1 MKTPTATLESLAKV
15 IRSKNAGPFELT
27 FDIMFD
33 DAGKYERVKRS
44 GAINAHAIAAIYRV
58 RVDDVLVCRAYDP
71 AVAFKI
77 TIRRPVG
84 SGDITDRD
92 VVATVDGQLALT
104 VVRWPSMTRGR
115 LAGHIDKIVAKADA
129 DAVRRRTERR
139 AERRP
144 PPRPPRPAPP
154 APLQRA

>member
-1 MKTPTATLESLAKV
+1 MASTRLEQLAKV

-33 DAGKYERVKRS
+33 DPAAYERVKQS
-44 GAINAHAIAAIYRV
+44 GAINARAIAEIYRV
-58 RVDDVLVCRAYDP
+58 RADDVLVCRPYDP

-92 VVATVDGQLALT
+92 VYGCQQHVPL
-104 VVRWPSMTRGR
+104 M
-115 LAGHIDKIVAKADA
+115 KIEVPGA
-129 DAVRRRTERR
+129 
-139 AERRP
+139 
-144 PPRPPRPAPP
+144 
-154 APLQRA
+154 